1 MFRTKKLEC
10 TSLLYL
16 FSKVILEYC
25 STHLSFKIIARDLKH
40 SSLLIRGSIDDE
52 KSFITLTQGV
62 VFVPFN
68 FREFLKEAEAAD
80 KELLKATA

>member
-1 MFRTKKLEC
+1 M
-10 TSLLYL
+10 
-16 FSKVILEYC
+16 
-25 STHLSFKIIARDLKH
+25 
-40 SSLLIRGSIDDE
+40 
-52 KSFITLTQGV
+52 TLTQGV